1 MASLDKTSKSIDGQW
16 IRENESIDFDK
27 GIFEGKSLLEIQNI
41 VNNLKS
47 QSSVL
52 LNEVAVYLE
61 SDKEDIILKDDSY
74 GITELNKYA
83 ETYNKCSKL
92 DFNDYEQLVVAYM
105 GFDLIVNNVPK
116 ITEIIRNKFSQD
128 EDYNSPVK

>member
-1 MASLDKTSKSIDGQW
+1 MASLDRTSKSIDGQW
-16 IRENESIDFDK
+16 IKENESKEFDR
-27 GIFEGKSLLEIQNI
+27 GIFEGKTLVEIQNI
-41 VNNLKS
+41 VINLKS

-61 SDKEDIILKDDSY
+61 SDKEDIILKDNSY
-74 GITELNKYA
+74 EITELNKYA
-83 ETYNKCSKL
+83 ETYSKCSKL
-92 DFNDYEQLVVAYM
+92 DFNDYEQLIVAYM

-116 ITEIIRNKFSQD
+116 ITEMIKNKFSQD